1 MKNTTVQITYPTEKL
16 EAIKQYI
23 GRKEIDMAV
32 ELQEALS
39 RLYEKHVPRDVRE
52 FLEAR
57 EAAQPD
63 KPPRPRRPAR
73 PPAPETPTPPAH
85 DPAAATGAAPAA
97 FSPSG
102 RQELRE

>member
-23 GRKEIDMAV
+23 GRKEIDMSA

-39 RLYEKHVPRDVRE
+39 RLYDKHVPRDVRE

-57 EAAQPD
+57 EAAQGD
-63 KPPRPRRPAR
+63 KPQRPRRPVL
-73 PPAPETPTPPAH
+73 
-85 DPAAATGAAPAA
+85 PAATTT
-97 FSPSG
+97 PSVTAVVS
-102 RQELRE
+102 RQEQQE

>member
-23 GRKEIDMAV
+23 GRKEIDMAA

-39 RLYEKHVPRDVRE
+39 RLYDKHVPRDVRE

-57 EAAQPD
+57 EAAQVD
-63 KPPRPRRPAR
+63 KPQRPRRSDRPAR
-73 PPAPETPTPPAH
+73 
-85 DPAAATGAAPAA
+85 
-97 FSPSG
+97 
-102 RQELRE
+102 REEPRNDES

>member
-23 GRKEIDMAV
+23 GRKEIDMAA

-39 RLYEKHVPRDVRE
+39 RLYDKHVPRDVRE

-63 KPPRPRRPAR
+63 KPQRPRRSDRPAR
-73 PPAPETPTPPAH
+73 
-85 DPAAATGAAPAA
+85 
-97 FSPSG
+97 
-102 RQELRE
+102 REEPRNAEN